1 VRVTKRR
8 AQTRARL
15 LDAAF
20 RVFAAKGFGAARID
34 DVCAA
39 AGYTRGAFYSNF
51 ATLDE
56 LFFALYDERAAI
68 IAAQVAEA
76 LTVDA
81 PAGAASPAGA
91 APLAGAV
98 PLAGAASAAGA
109 APADAPTA
117 DAPAADGFAPLEPSI
132 HAVIARTAATLL
144 LDRDWLLVKT
154 DFLLYAARHPE
165 VAVRLAAHR
174 AELRHAIEARLGAV
188 RGRLALPPGVA
199 DLPAAAHAV
208 VAAYDG
214 VTVQL
219 LLAGDVAAAREWLT
233 QLLTALLVR

>member
-1 VRVTKRR
+1 MRVTKRR
-8 AQTRARL
+8 AETRARL

-20 RVFAAKGFGAARID
+20 HVFAAKGFGPARID
-34 DVCAA
+34 DVCEA

-68 IAAQVAEA
+68 IAAQVASA
-76 LTVDA
+76 LT
-81 PAGAASPAGA
+81 
-91 APLAGAV
+91 
-98 PLAGAASAAGA
+98 
-109 APADAPTA
+109 ADEN
-117 DAPAADGFAPLEPSI
+117 APLEPSI

-165 VAVRLAAHR
+165 VATRLAAHR
-174 AELRHAIEARLGAV
+174 AELRRAIEARLGTV
-188 RGRLALPPGVA
+188 QGRLALPPGVA
-199 DLPAAAHAV
+199 GVPAAAHAV

-219 LLAGDVAAAREWLT
+219 LLDGDVTAAREWLT